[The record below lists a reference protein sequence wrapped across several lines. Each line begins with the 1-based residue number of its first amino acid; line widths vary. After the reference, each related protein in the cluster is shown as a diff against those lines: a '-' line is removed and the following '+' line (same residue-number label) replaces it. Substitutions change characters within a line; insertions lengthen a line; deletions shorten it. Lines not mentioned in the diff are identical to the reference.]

1 MVPGRGADLRR
12 DGVDLSRRLFVVFN
26 PASGRGRGAQ
36 IRQQYVDLLRRAGVE
51 FEHESTARSGDEQRL
66 TREAI
71 DAGFDG
77 IVATGGDG
85 TWSHVADAVLQS
97 DRRDELVFGVLPAGT
112 GNDFGRNLGLDP
124 RGLDRAV
131 AALVGGRVRAVDA
144 GIVRTDAKHAAPG
157 QPASGPARS
166 RYFLNV
172 VGLGFDVAVVDAAA
186 GARFLKG
193 ELLYKSTAIQ
203 QLWRFPGLEVG
214 VEGAGD
220 ASPRRHLMVTISN
233 GPVFGGGFPIA
244 PAARVDDGLLHACLI
259 RDASMLGR
267 ARLFGAA
274 GSGRH
279 SGMEGVDERQ
289 ATEFTLH
296 GSSPVRF
303 EVDGDVYEA
312 DGSVVQVGILPGV
325 LKVLAH

>member
-1 MVPGRGADLRR
+1 MVSCWRADLRR

-26 PASGRGRGAQ
+26 PASGRGRGARL
-36 IRQQYVDLLRRAGVE
+36 RQDYITLLTRAGVD
-51 FEHESTARSGDEQRL
+51 FEHESTGRSGDEGLLARQ
-66 TREAI
+66 AI

-77 IVATGGDG
+77 IVAAGGDG

-97 DRRDELVFGVLPAGT
+97 ERRDDLVFGLLPAGT

-124 RGLDRAV
+124 RGMQQAV
-131 AALVGGRVRAVDA
+131 DALAAGRVQAVDA
-144 GIVRTDAKHAAPG
+144 GVVRTVARHAAPG
-157 QPASGPARS
+157 QPPVGVAKTRH
-166 RYFLNV
+166 FLNV

-186 GARFLKG
+186 GARVLRG

-203 QLWRFPGLEVG
+203 QLWRFPGIEVG

-220 ASPRRHLMVTISN
+220 ARPRRHLMVTVSN
-233 GPVFGGGFPIA
+233 GPIFGGGFPIA

-259 RDASMLGR
+259 HDASMMGR
-267 ARLFGAA
+267 ARLFAAA

-279 SGMEGVDERQ
+279 SGKPGVEERT
-289 ATEFTLH
+289 ATEFTLRA
-296 GSSPVRF
+296 SPPVRF

-312 DGSVVQVGILPGV
+312 EGDSVAVAILPGV
-325 LKVLAH
+325 LKVLVR